1 MAPRR
6 GNVTAVGGIPIPP
19 SFFTAKTSLPDI
31 GEWIDKVL
39 WDTQTYVAAGVTTL
53 NYFRTTNVNPMITN
67 MEAAGNIPGKKAFLV
82 RAIGVQVFS
91 VGAAVDVIADIANVI
106 HRGVC
111 RFYIGNKDYSEWPIY
126 LLSESGGVY
135 GAWDDGTAATTVQS
149 AGNGIP
155 DPRASYTLTRPLLIE
170 NQLNFTARCEWPALG
185 AIGADV
191 SVRVILKGELGRQ
204 VQ

>member
-1 MAPRR
+1 MAR
-6 GNVTAVGGIPIPP
+6 GGNITAVGGIPIPA
-19 SFFTAKTSLPDI
+19 SFFAAKTSLPDV

-39 WDTQTYVAAGVTTL
+39 WDTQTYVAAGVTAL
-53 NYFRTTNVNPMITN
+53 NFFRVTAVNPMISN
-67 MEAAGNIPGKKAFLV
+67 METAGNIPGNKAFLV

-91 VGAAVDVIADIANVI
+91 VNAAADVTADIANVI
-106 HRGVC
+106 NRGVL
-111 RFYIGNKDYSEWPIY
+111 RFFIGNKDYSEWPIY

-135 GAWDDGTAATTVQS
+135 GQIADGTAATLHS
-149 AGNGIP
+149 HIGNGVP

-170 NQLNFTARCEWPALG
+170 NQLNFTGRCEWPALG

-191 SVRVILKGELGRQ
+191 NVRVLLKGELGRQ